1 MGARRSAR
9 AFEADG
15 FELVDDHADADF
27 VLNMFDTD
35 DPKAFR
41 RSSRGTYSA
50 SFYELD
56 EVPEDVLRTSYPNL
70 VRTLANVVVL
80 HVPGEGVWFTTMERG
95 TYKIS
100 DDPAEVFERLAPL
113 AKSKLVIDNEFVTDL
128 EPELWDGD
136 EVTADISAA
145 GKRMG
150 ELDLLPAPFPVHEF
164 LNERDL
170 RHVMRLYQVGGLSY
184 GNLSARKDATR
195 FWMSASGV
203 DKTALEEPGRDIL
216 LVTGYD
222 EPNASMRISVPPGV
236 EPRRVSVDAIEHW
249 MIYQAH
255 PDVGA
260 ILHVHAWMEGIAATD
275 INYPCGTQELAESV
289 AELIDREP
297 DPAHAVIGL
306 RNHGITATGDSLT
319 EILDRIQVG
328 HPPPGA
334 DDLREGA
341 GELQPLTSGFAGRR
355 PAAAT
360 APAPRRAASARASF
374 DHAPDADRVDHE
386 QLQDHEVGGEG
397 ERRERERHRQRP
409 RELRV
414 PDREDERR
422 RSTPRGRRPRSGCRR
437 APRTSSPAPSRSR
450 RRVVQI
456 SASGL

>member
-1 MGARRSAR
+1 MPRYAIWGTSTSTGHAAWVEAVGA
-9 AFEADG
+9 AFEQDG
-15 FELVDDHADADF
+15 FERVDDIADADF
-27 VLNMFDTD
+27 VLNMFDAT

-41 RSSRGTYSA
+41 RQSRGTYSA

-56 EVPEDVLRTSYPNL
+56 EVPDDVLKTSYPML

-80 HVPGEGVWFTTMERG
+80 HVPGSGVWFTTMERG

-100 DDPAEVFERLAPL
+100 DDPAEVFERLSPL
-113 AKSKLVIDNEFVTDL
+113 AKSKLVIDNEFVPDL
-128 EPELWDGD
+128 EPELWGGD
-136 EVTADISAA
+136 EVTADIGAA
-145 GKRMG
+145 GKRMQ

-164 LNERDL
+164 LDERDL

-203 DKTALEEPGRDIL
+203 DKSQLEVPCRDIL

-222 EPNASMRISVPPGV
+222 EENARMVISVAPGI

-275 INYPCGTQELAESV
+275 INYPCGTQELAEAV

-319 EILDRIQVG
+319 EILDRIEANILRQV
-328 HPPPGA
+328 PM
-334 DDLREGA
+334 
-341 GELQPLTSGFAGRR
+341 T
-355 PAAAT
+355 
-360 APAPRRAASARASF
+360 
-374 DHAPDADRVDHE
+374 
-386 QLQDHEVGGEG
+386 
-397 ERRERERHRQRP
+397 
-409 RELRV
+409 
-414 PDREDERR
+414 
-422 RSTPRGRRPRSGCRR
+422 
-437 APRTSSPAPSRSR
+437 
-450 RRVVQI
+450 
-456 SASGL
+456 

>member
-1 MGARRSAR
+1 MRKYAIWGTSTSPSHQAWVR
-9 AFEADG
+9 AVGKEFEADG
-15 FELVDDHADADF
+15 FVLVDDHADADF

-80 HVPGEGVWFTTMERG
+80 HVPGRGVWFTTMERG

-100 DDPAEVFERLAPL
+100 DDPREVFERLAPL
-113 AKSKLVIDNEFVTDL
+113 AKSKLVIDNEFLADL
-128 EPELWDGD
+128 EPE
-136 EVTADISAA
+136 
-145 GKRMG
+145 
-150 ELDLLPAPFPVHEF
+150 
-164 LNERDL
+164 L

-203 DKTALEEPGRDIL
+203 DKSQLEVAGRDIL

-222 EPNASMRISVPPGV
+222 EPNAKMVISVPPGI

-275 INYPCGTQELAESV
+275 VKYPCGTQQLAV
-289 AELIDREP
+289 A
-297 DPAHAVIGL
+297 V
-306 RNHGITATGDSLT
+306 
-319 EILDRIQVG
+319 
-328 HPPPGA
+328 
-334 DDLREGA
+334 
-341 GELQPLTSGFAGRR
+341 
-355 PAAAT
+355 
-360 APAPRRAASARASF
+360 
-374 DHAPDADRVDHE
+374 
-386 QLQDHEVGGEG
+386 
-397 ERRERERHRQRP
+397 
-409 RELRV
+409 
-414 PDREDERR
+414 
-422 RSTPRGRRPRSGCRR
+422 
-437 APRTSSPAPSRSR
+437 
-450 RRVVQI
+450 
-456 SASGL
+456 